1 MADRILDFHAE
12 TIVGDGTNQDRAYI
26 LDRDYTP
33 RVLRVHARRA
43 PDAADLQIDIKDDG
57 VSIFTNRPSL
67 QKGENTQDWWEDFKL
82 TNNAGTVMEKYSV
95 ITFDVS
101 QPAGAKGITV
111 SLELEAELLEDEEDE
126 DENDV

>member
-12 TIVGDGTNQDRAYI
+12 TIIGDGTNQDRAYI
-26 LDRDYTP
+26 LDRDYSP

-43 PDAADLQIDIKDDG
+43 PDATDLQIDIKDDG

-67 QKGENTQDWWEDFKL
+67 QKGENTQDWWEDFK
-82 TNNAGTVMEKYSV
+82 TTGNEPAVMEKYSV
-95 ITFDVS
+95 ITFDVT

-111 SLELEAELLEDEEDE
+111 SLELKAEEQDAEEDE
-126 DENDV
+126 DEDDV